1 MIETINELFEFI
13 KNPVLGKDENTKFI
27 YRLKKFF
34 SIFII
39 SLITSFFFTML
50 ISLLEESGFISTDK
64 HSVEDLFKK
73 LTALQFFIFAVV
85 IAPLLEETIFRAP
98 LTLFKKKKAFKISFY
113 AFAIAFGFI
122 HITNYEITKN
132 ILLFSP
138 LLIAPQIFAGFYFGF
153 IRVKFGL
160 VWSIALHATYN
171 GFLFSL
177 FILIKDAITQS

>member
-1 MIETINELFEFI
+1 MNQTVNELFAFI
-13 KNPVLGKDENTKFI
+13 KNPVLGKDKNTKFS

-34 SIFII
+34 SVFVI
-39 SLITSFFFTML
+39 SLVTSFFFTIL
-50 ISLLEESGFISTDK
+50 ISVLEESGFISTDK
-64 HSVEDLFKK
+64 HSVESLFKK
-73 LTALQFFIFAVV
+73 LTALRFFVFAVV
-85 IAPLLEETIFRAP
+85 IAPLVEETIFRAP
-98 LTLFKKKKAFKISFY
+98 LTLFKNKKGFKIAFY

-132 ILLFSP
+132 ILLYSP

-160 VWSIALHATYN
+160 VWSIALHAAYN

-177 FILIKDAITQS
+177 FLLAKDAITQN

>member
-1 MIETINELFEFI
+1 MTKTVNELFEFI
-13 KNPVLGKDENTKFI
+13 KSPVLEADENIKFS

-39 SLITSFFFTML
+39 SLITSFFLTML
-50 ISLLEESGFISTDK
+50 ISILEEAGFISTEA
-64 HSVEDLFKK
+64 HAVENIFQKEGPVY
-73 LTALQFFIFAVV
+73 FFFFAVI
-85 IAPLLEETIFRAP
+85 IAPLIEEMIFRAP
-98 LTLFKKKKAFKISFY
+98 LTLFKNKKGFKIAFY
-113 AFAIAFGFI
+113 TFAIAFGFI
-122 HITNYEITKN
+122 HIANYEITTN

-171 GFLFSL
+171 AFLLSIFL
-177 FILIKDAITQS
+177 LAKDAIGQN